1 MDPRHCQW
9 SDQDHPDV
17 YAGAAPMSKGLQGIA
32 YGPTPLRGLQP
43 APMRGG
49 FYDLVSGMPASVA
62 FAAAGPQKGS
72 GNPAR

>member
-1 MDPRHCQW
+1 
-9 SDQDHPDV
+9 
-17 YAGAAPMSKGLQGIA
+17 MSKGLQGIA
-32 YGPTPLRGLQP
+32 YGPATLRGVQP
-43 APMRGG
+43 APMKGG